1 MATVFT
7 NAMSP
12 LVTHTVNSAACFNE
26 EVDHDGFDEND
37 DGGGGDGDDNLDGE
51 DTLLVC
57 VDAKGNAR
65 WCFTFLLSG
74 STLDS
79 ISAS

>member
-1 MATVFT
+1 MVLMEMMTI
-7 NAMSP
+7 
-12 LVTHTVNSAACFNE
+12 E
-26 EVDHDGFDEND
+26 K
-37 DGGGGDGDDNLDGE
+37 DGGGGGGDDNLDGE

-65 WCFTFLLSG
+65 CRFTFLLSG

-79 ISAS
+79 IPAS